1 MVLTIYDASGTKAAP
16 LTDYDP
22 DSLSIKRSL
31 AMADAELTM
40 TVPILSAGALVCEGY
55 IETDDDRFVIKSLS
69 STSDG
74 AKVEV
79 IAQRDFEALEGKAF
93 TAFASTEQTLASALR
108 TAIAGTGWTLRTVGT
123 MTKKRTLSL
132 ANASPWQ
139 IIKQA
144 LSTYRCEMSADCK
157 HHILTFAERI
167 GSDRGAY
174 ATDRLNLRKLTATRT
189 TYDFYTEIEPY
200 GKDGMTIASVN
211 DGKTYLT
218 DYSYSAKKKRIIWKD
233 ERYTVPESLKEDA
246 QAKLKEMAHP
256 VWSYEADIRDLAAE
270 SPAYSVLDF
279 GIGDTITLLDSTT
292 GTHERQRIVTLTEYP
307 DRPEKDTCEI
317 CNTTLSFSEL
327 AEKYGDTADTVD
339 NITTDNGTVDGSKV
353 DSIDADTQLVNT
365 DQMVART
372 AAVQD
377 LTAKTAHISDDLTA
391 ARASIGDLS
400 AQHAAFED
408 ATVKHLDA
416 TDANVSKLKS
426 DYIDANAA
434 KIKILDADYANI
446 KNLLSGTAGV
456 GDLQAIKLTAQNAT
470 IDSALIATILANNAT
485 VRALIAGQIDTD
497 EITIGSG
504 DGSFTIHGSTMQVTD
519 SKGHVRIQL
528 GRDGNGDFTFTL
540 FDPSG
545 SGVLLDSTGVKAA
558 AIADGLIVDDMVAED
573 AGIKASKLNIDSL
586 FDTINAD
593 KSHSVKG
600 SKVFLDEAGQTLTQ
614 VYTDLRDSTKAAT
627 QAAENATKT
636 AGQALSAL
644 SGIQT
649 LSAFTASLS
658 NDAHVVHTAQDG
670 SGGDYTD
677 CRTTV
682 TAYVGDT
689 DVTDQASI
697 NVSAVHGVVGAWNA
711 KTHTYQVTGMTDD
724 NGYVDF
730 DIIYGSSTGYLL
742 TPDSKVITMPDGA
755 KLVIEIGQA
764 AMTKRFSVSKA
775 RDGAIGSSYQLV
787 LSSEVMQRRADGTLF
802 PSTLKVSAVH
812 TTGITSEPYLGRY
825 RIEES
830 TSGGSTI
837 AYTSTEKEASVL
849 YAPKSGARGVT
860 VMLLDAS
867 GTYTYDIQSVA
878 IVADAEELQGK
889 VAAQESSIQTIQS
902 DMTTVQSGLSGLNV
916 RLASMQTEL
925 AGVSA
930 GDVLYQVP
938 YTVSD
943 GKATFTA
950 AVYKSGVECHTSYDP
965 SCFTWY
971 LKSEAGT
978 VKIGTGYSV
987 TVNVADAGYG
997 GFVVGIFET
1006 Q

>member
-1 MVLTIYDASGTKAAP
+1 M
-16 LTDYDP
+16 
-22 DSLSIKRSL
+22 
-31 AMADAELTM
+31 
-40 TVPILSAGALVCEGY
+40 
-55 IETDDDRFVIKSLS
+55 
-69 STSDG
+69 
-74 AKVEV
+74 
-79 IAQRDFEALEGKAF
+79 
-93 TAFASTEQTLASALR
+93 
-108 TAIAGTGWTLRTVGT
+108 
-123 MTKKRTLSL
+123 
-132 ANASPWQ
+132 
-139 IIKQA
+139 
-144 LSTYRCEMSADCK
+144 
-157 HHILTFAERI
+157 
-167 GSDRGAY
+167 
-174 ATDRLNLRKLTATRT
+174 
-189 TYDFYTEIEPY
+189 
-200 GKDGMTIASVN
+200 
-211 DGKTYLT
+211 
-218 DYSYSAKKKRIIWKD
+218 
-233 ERYTVPESLKEDA
+233 PESLKEDA

-279 GIGDTITLLDSTT
+279 GVGDTITLLDSTT

-327 AEKYGDTADTVD
+327 TEKYGDTADTVD

-377 LTAKTAHISDDLTA
+377 LTAKTAHISEDLTA

-408 ATVKHLDA
+408 ATVKRLDA
-416 TDANVSKLKS
+416 TDANVGKLKS

-434 KIKILDADYANI
+434 KIKILDADY
-446 KNLLSGTAGV
+446 TA
-456 GDLQAIKLTAQNAT
+456 KNAT

-497 EITIGSG
+497 EIAIGSG

-528 GRDGNGDFTFTL
+528 GRDSSGDFTFTL

-586 FDTINAD
+586 FDTINSD

-627 QAAENATKT
+627 QAAENASKT

-658 NDAHVVHTAQDG
+658 NDAHVVHTEQDG
-670 SGGDYTD
+670 SGGDYSD

-730 DIIYGSSTGYLL
+730 DIVYGSSTGYLL

-755 KLVIEIGQA
+755 KLVIEVGQA

-787 LSSEVMQRRADGTLF
+787 LSSEVMQRRTDGTLF
-802 PSTLKVSAVH
+802 PSLVEISAIH
-812 TTGITSEPYLGRY
+812 TTGTASEPYIGRY
-825 RIEES
+825 QITE
-830 TSGGSTI
+830 TTDSGTTTV
-837 AYTSTEKEASVL
+837 YTSKAKEATVT
-849 YAPKSGARGVT
+849 YTPTKSARGLTVT
-860 VMLLDAS
+860 LTDPD
-867 GTYTYDIQSVA
+867 GKYTYDTQTVA

-889 VAAQESSIQTIQS
+889 VASQESSIQTIQS
-902 DMTTVQSGLSGLNV
+902 NMTEVQSGISGLNV

-925 AGVSA
+925 NGVSA

-938 YTVSD
+938 YTVTD

-997 GFVVGIFET
+997 GFVVGVFET

>member
-22 DSLSIKRSL
+22 ESLSIKRSL

-144 LSTYRCEMSADCK
+144 LSTYRCEMTADCK
-157 HHILTFAERI
+157 HHVLTFTERV
-167 GSDRGAY
+167 GADRGAY

-218 DYSYSAKKKRIIWKD
+218 DYSYSAKKKRLIWKD

-279 GIGDTITLLDSTT
+279 DVGDTITLLDSTT

-377 LTAKTAHISDDLTA
+377 LTAKTAHISEDLTA

-408 ATVKHLDA
+408 ATVKRLDA
-416 TDANVSKLKS
+416 TDANVGKLKS

-446 KNLLSGTAGV
+446 KNLLSGAAGV
-456 GDLQAIKLTAQNAT
+456 GDLQTIKLTAQNAT

-485 VRALIAGQIDTD
+485 IRALIAGQIDTD

-504 DGSFTIHGSTMQVTD
+504 DGG
-519 SKGHVRIQL
+519 
-528 GRDGNGDFTFTL
+528 
-540 FDPSG
+540 
-545 SGVLLDSTGVKAA
+545 
-558 AIADGLIVDDMVAED
+558 IADGLIVDDMVAED

-586 FDTINAD
+586 FDTINSD

-677 CRTTV
+677 CRTIV

-697 NVSAVHGVVGAWNA
+697 SVAAAHGIVGTWNA

-724 NGYVDF
+724 NGYVD
-730 DIIYGSSTGYLL
+730 L
-742 TPDSKVITMPDGA
+742 
-755 KLVIEIGQA
+755 E
-764 AMTKRFSVSKA
+764 R
-775 RDGAIGSSYQLV
+775 
-787 LSSEVMQRRADGTLF
+787 
-802 PSTLKVSAVH
+802 
-812 TTGITSEPYLGRY
+812 
-825 RIEES
+825 
-830 TSGGSTI
+830 
-837 AYTSTEKEASVL
+837 
-849 YAPKSGARGVT
+849 
-860 VMLLDAS
+860 
-867 GTYTYDIQSVA
+867 
-878 IVADAEELQGK
+878 
-889 VAAQESSIQTIQS
+889 
-902 DMTTVQSGLSGLNV
+902 
-916 RLASMQTEL
+916 
-925 AGVSA
+925 
-930 GDVLYQVP
+930 
-938 YTVSD
+938 
-943 GKATFTA
+943 
-950 AVYKSGVECHTSYDP
+950 
-965 SCFTWY
+965 
-971 LKSEAGT
+971 
-978 VKIGTGYSV
+978 
-987 TVNVADAGYG
+987 
-997 GFVVGIFET
+997 
-1006 Q
+1006 